1 MAPRALVSPGHRAAL
16 LSRGVGPRTSR
27 PHPGARQPA
36 SGVAGFAVKA
46 RSQPPVAQGEQA
58 GRPDFVEPPDV
69 WAVLIFTSG
78 IGLAEGALRYL
89 RQGEQRAQQPVTV
102 TEAGDHSMALSD
114 GQRWFGL
121 NTGVAIYPGH
131 AGLWSPFEH
140 QLGQRKQ
147 TSTPTCPHPWG
158 RPKEFRPPIV
168 RMLRKKERRQYTPPP
183 PHLWPLPSGEGGQV
197 VVGVLFWP
205 PSQHRIRAED
215 IDLVAK
221 QGVDKIFV
229 GKGMNG
235 DGVAQL
241 EPDAKE
247 RLAELEKHGVHPYV
261 SNTPTATAKFNDAVK
276 ASADGTVAGLF
287 HTGC

>member
-1 MAPRALVSPGHRAAL
+1 MAPRALVI
-16 LSRGVGPRTSR
+16 
-27 PHPGARQPA
+27 
-36 SGVAGFAVKA
+36 
-46 RSQPPVAQGEQA
+46 
-58 GRPDFVEPPDV
+58 
-69 WAVLIFTSG
+69 LIFTSG

-140 QLGQRKQ
+140 
-147 TSTPTCPHPWG
+147 
-158 RPKEFRPPIV
+158 
-168 RMLRKKERRQYTPPP
+168 
-183 PHLWPLPSGEGGQV
+183 
-197 VVGVLFWP
+197 
-205 PSQHRIRAED
+205 QHRIRAED

>member
-140 QLGQRKQ
+140 HTVSGPKILTWSPSRAW
-147 TSTPTCPHPWG
+147 TRYSWG
-158 RPKEFRPPIV
+158 
-168 RMLRKKERRQYTPPP
+168 
-183 PHLWPLPSGEGGQV
+183 
-197 VVGVLFWP
+197 
-205 PSQHRIRAED
+205 
-215 IDLVAK
+215 
-221 QGVDKIFV
+221 
-229 GKGMNG
+229 
-235 DGVAQL
+235 
-241 EPDAKE
+241 
-247 RLAELEKHGVHPYV
+247 
-261 SNTPTATAKFNDAVK
+261 K
-276 ASADGTVAGLF
+276 A
-287 HTGC
+287 